1 MLTGLGVERNQEPE
15 SSLEDGLGEGGGGWS
30 QEAGMPVGVGTLWPP
45 KPKMACVFQTIIK
58 AN

>member
-15 SSLEDGLGEGGGGWS
+15 SSLEAGVWGRAE
-30 QEAGMPVGVGTLWPP
+30 EAGLPVGTGSLSPP
-45 KPKMACVFQTIIK
+45 KAKTGCVFQTIVK